1 MLCKNTNG
9 NNITLQNVVYMFDL
23 DDYIYN
29 LFKMSGEF
37 IYTFHYNTEVKQ
49 A

>member
-1 MLCKNTNG
+1 
-9 NNITLQNVVYMFDL
+9 MFDF

-29 LFKMSGEF
+29 LFKMAGEI
-37 IYTFHYNTEVKQ
+37 IYTFHYNTKVKQ